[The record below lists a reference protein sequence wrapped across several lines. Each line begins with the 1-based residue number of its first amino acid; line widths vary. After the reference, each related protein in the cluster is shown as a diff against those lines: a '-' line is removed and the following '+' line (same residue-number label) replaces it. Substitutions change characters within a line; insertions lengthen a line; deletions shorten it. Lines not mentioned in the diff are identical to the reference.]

1 MSRYPGVF
9 PPVLENFCP
18 TFSPGPTDRRW
29 VSKDAL
35 VSALPASEDVLIRF
49 CCHLADTLH
58 HSSIKVY
65 LSAIRSLHIE
75 EGHPSPLV
83 GCLRL
88 QRVLRG
94 IKRHQGSNRRQRQP
108 ITIEL
113 MHIIFQSLNFSDYN
127 HTMLWAAC
135 SLGFFGFLRAVEFT
149 VNSPFNSD
157 IHLAVSDVQADSL
170 VNPGSFRIHIKCS
183 KTDPFR
189 QGCYIYI
196 GAGKRNLCLVRALT
210 HYLHVRGSTPDPL
223 FLPSDGTPLRRNG

>member
-1 MSRYPGVF
+1 MTQGLAPSTRKVYASAQRRFLVF
-9 PPVLENFCP
+9 CAQDNSL
-18 TFSPGPTDRRW
+18 SPSG
-29 VSKDAL
+29 
-35 VSALPASEDVLIRF
+35 SALPASEDVLIRF

-94 IKRHQGSNRRQRQP
+94 IKRHQGSNKRQRQP
-108 ITIEL
+108 ITVEL
-113 MHIIFQSLNFSDYN
+113 MHIIFQSLNFSVYN

-135 SLGFFGFLRAVEFT
+135 CLGFFGFLRAGEFT
-149 VNSPFNSD
+149 VNSPFNPD

-170 VNPGSFRIHIKCS
+170 VNPSSFRIHIKVAQNSFQHIPNTQIMMGHNYDSLSIDATIMVS
-183 KTDPFR
+183 KNCPIT
-189 QGCYIYI
+189 GEHVGVI
-196 GAGKRNLCLVRALT
+196 LVKQ
-210 HYLHVRGSTPDPL
+210 
-223 FLPSDGTPLRRNG
+223 